1 LEFAVIAGGMLMAS
15 GPAASGDADAGRALA
30 RVWCTEYHLVEENQ
44 KQARDIEPPFT
55 QIAGDS
61 AKSSLSIA
69 AWLADLHPPKPS
81 LSQKQNGGLV
91 AHCRGLKTEGAS
103 YCGVCPLLGPS
114 DGNTAE
120 IQ

>member
-1 LEFAVIAGGMLMAS
+1 VIAGGMQISS
-15 GPAASGDADAGRALA
+15 GPTASGDADAGRALA
-30 RVWCTEYHLVEENQ
+30 RVWCTKYHLVEGKQ
-44 KQARDIEPPFT
+44 KQARDVGQPFA
-55 QIAGDS
+55 QFANDP

-69 AWLADLHPPKPS
+69 AWLADLHPPKLS

-91 AHCRGLKTEGAS
+91 AHCRGLKTDRAS

>member
-44 KQARDIEPPFT
+44 KQARDIEPLFA

-69 AWLADLHPPKPS
+69 AWLADPHPPKLS
-81 LSQKQNGGLV
+81 LSQKQISDLV
-91 AHCRGLKTEGAS
+91 AHLRSLKT
-103 YCGVCPLLGPS
+103 
-114 DGNTAE
+114 D
-120 IQ
+120 